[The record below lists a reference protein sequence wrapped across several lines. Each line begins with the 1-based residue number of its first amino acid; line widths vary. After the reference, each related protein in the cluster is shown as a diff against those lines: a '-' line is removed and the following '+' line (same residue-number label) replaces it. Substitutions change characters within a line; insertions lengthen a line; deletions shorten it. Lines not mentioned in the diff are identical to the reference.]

1 MTVAI
6 RAAGPEDA
14 DDLARLRREFR
25 VGSGTPAD
33 LSREAFDDEMRS
45 FVASALADGAPWRA
59 WVASDGD
66 RLVGCVWLQLVEK
79 VPHPAR
85 ARWERP
91 LAYVTSMY
99 VEPDRRD
106 AGLGRE
112 LLEAALAFARARN
125 VDGVVLWPSPR
136 SRPFYARAGFGTD
149 GGPLW
154 LEIGGD

>member
-1 MTVAI
+1 
-6 RAAGPEDA
+6 
-14 DDLARLRREFR
+14 
-25 VGSGTPAD
+25 
-33 LSREAFDDEMRS
+33 
-45 FVASALADGAPWRA
+45 
-59 WVASDGD
+59 
-66 RLVGCVWLQLVEK
+66 
-79 VPHPAR
+79 
-85 ARWERP
+85 
-91 LAYVTSMY
+91 MY